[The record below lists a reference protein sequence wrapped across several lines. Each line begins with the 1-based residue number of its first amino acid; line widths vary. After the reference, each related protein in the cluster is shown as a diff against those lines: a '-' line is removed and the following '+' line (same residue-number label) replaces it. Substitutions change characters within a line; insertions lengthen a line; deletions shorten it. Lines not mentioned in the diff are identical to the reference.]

1 MLSVIVMVTVV
12 LAALIGW
19 GWRGRWQTR
28 TALLAPRDIPH
39 EALALE
45 AFMQGN
51 AYLAEE
57 KFREA
62 TAAFHQARELD
73 PKRAHVADRLAEVAR
88 RQHTVP
94 ATQPVTAHPRPSTG
108 APSEQTSGP
117 VANRAAD
124 IIERHAVA

>member
-1 MLSVIVMVTVV
+1 MLSVVVMVTVV
-12 LAALIGW
+12 VATLIGW
-19 GWRGRWQTR
+19 GWWGRRRTR
-28 TALLAPRDIPH
+28 TALLPPGAIPR

-73 PKRAHVADRLAEVAR
+73 PKRAHVADRLAEVAQ
-88 RQHTVP
+88 RQHAMTATLP
-94 ATQPVTAHPRPSTG
+94 ATSHP
-108 APSEQTSGP
+108 
-117 VANRAAD
+117 
-124 IIERHAVA
+124 

>member
-1 MLSVIVMVTVV
+1 MLSVVVMVTVV
-12 LAALIGW
+12 VATLIGW
-19 GWRGRWQTR
+19 GWWGRWRTR
-28 TALLAPRDIPH
+28 TALLPLRDMPH

-88 RQHTVP
+88 RQHAMT
-94 ATQPVTAHPRPSTG
+94 ATLPVTSHP
-108 APSEQTSGP
+108 
-117 VANRAAD
+117 
-124 IIERHAVA
+124 

>member
-1 MLSVIVMVTVV
+1 MLSVVIMVTVV
-12 LAALIGW
+12 LATLIGW
-19 GWRGRWQTR
+19 GWRGRWRTR
-28 TALLAPRDIPH
+28 TALVPPGAIPR
-39 EALALE
+39 ETLALD

-57 KFREA
+57 KFCEA

-88 RQHTVP
+88 RQHAVP
-94 ATQPVTAHPRPSTG
+94 ATLPVTAHPRPSTG
-108 APSEQTSGP
+108 APSEQASGP

>member
-1 MLSVIVMVTVV
+1 MLSVVIMVTIVV
-12 LAALIGW
+12 AALIGW
-19 GWRGRWQTR
+19 GWRGRWRTR
-28 TALLAPRDIPH
+28 TALFPPGEIPR
-39 EALALE
+39 ETLALE

-88 RQHTVP
+88 RQHTLPVTLP
-94 ATQPVTAHPRPSTG
+94 ATARP
-108 APSEQTSGP
+108 
-117 VANRAAD
+117 
-124 IIERHAVA
+124 

>member
-1 MLSVIVMVTVV
+1 MLSVVIMVTVV

-19 GWRGRWQTR
+19 GWRGRRRTR
-28 TALLAPRDIPH
+28 TALLPPGEIPR
-39 EALALE
+39 ETLALE

-62 TAAFHQARELD
+62 TGAFHQARELD

-88 RQHTVP
+88 RQHAMT
-94 ATQPVTAHPRPSTG
+94 ATLPVTSHP
-108 APSEQTSGP
+108 
-117 VANRAAD
+117 
-124 IIERHAVA
+124 